1 MMDPPAALTAE
12 ETRTLDTALNL
23 GEAQARAALA
33 ALPGARFPQAAARAL
48 ALGRPHLTLEWTGEP
63 LLLAAAHL
71 RLGCPDAALSTL
83 SGLPDTARPAL
94 LRARAALQGS
104 TPDALAQAT
113 HARTL
118 ARADGD
124 GGALVAAATLLAEHH
139 LRAGAH
145 HEALRTLAEGLKV
158 AEMTGQP
165 ADPHLLAIL
174 AHAQKPLNSRKA
186 AATAAKALD
195 RSDPGS
201 PARVLALLA
210 LDRPEDAHAQAQ
222 RGSLAAA
229 WWEPFTLPPLS
240 AARPPA
246 TTPETDGTAADG

>member
-1 MMDPPAALTAE
+1 MTEPPALSAE
-12 ETRTLDTALNL
+12 EAHTLDTALAL
-23 GEAQARAALA
+23 GDGQARMALA
-33 ALPGARFPQAAARAL
+33 ILPVSSGSQAAARAL
-48 ALGRPHLTLEWTGEP
+48 ALGRPHLTLEWTDEP

-71 RLGCPDAALSTL
+71 RLGRPDAALSTL

-94 LRARAALQGS
+94 LRARAAQQGGA
-104 TPDALAQAT
+104 PDALAQAT

-124 GGALVAAATLLAEHH
+124 GGALVAAATLLAEYH

-165 ADPHLLAIL
+165 ADPYLLAVL

-195 RSDPGS
+195 RGDPGS

-210 LDRPEDAHAQAQ
+210 LDRPDEAHAQAQ

-229 WWEPFTLPPLS
+229 WWEPFAGLVS